1 MIVNIRI
8 NHDVVIIIVHCIVGI
23 CDIIIHFCNLSLTV
37 LCYEFTRIIEI
48 YSFFIQLMNDCVF
61 TDSITIGIN
70 EWLIPQISEHCP

>member
-1 MIVNIRI
+1 MCRFVWLLLFIVL
-8 NHDVVIIIVHCIVGI
+8 GI
-23 CDIIIHFCNLSLTV
+23 FVAFIIHFCNLSLTV